1 MKKLHL
7 AETAVKQEK
16 LNITPPK
23 NSVFIQAKKEPI
35 YTMGVVLTD
44 IIWWKWLLR
53 ERVWYVAFESCMI
66 NPNGFALR

>member
-44 IIWWKWLLR
+44 IIW
-53 ERVWYVAFESCMI
+53 
-66 NPNGFALR
+66 